1 MGALT
6 TPRLLSLSVALAAL
20 AAPGCDV
27 PTTPETPTPVTP
39 APPVAPPPA
48 QPPPPPAP
56 TGTFQA
62 LPPEIARGGCSNLSW
77 ITTNATAVKIDQG
90 VGPVSAGGSV
100 VVCPTATATYVLTAS
115 GAGGTLDP
123 PLTVTIVVTEPSP
136 TPTPTPPS
144 GGEETSDPEAH
155 GPSGSLVAI
164 PETIR
169 RGESSVL
176 AWAITS
182 ADRASIRPA
191 VGLVEVVS
199 SRAVSPSVTTTYTL
213 SASGPG
219 GDLSPEPHVTVTV
232 LVPPSG
238 SITANPREIAEGE
251 CASLSWST
259 GDATTQFVHPEVG
272 DVPGSGSRTVC
283 PTRTTTYRL
292 NAAGRGGVL
301 DPPPAVTILVRPS
314 QTPAGS
320 LVAFPDPIASGQCS
334 TLTWTTS
341 RSTSQSIDQGIGPV
355 AASGSRSVCP
365 AADTT
370 YTLSASG
377 PGGRLSPSPAVA
389 ITVGDPPPSGS
400 LEADPPSIDAGGC
413 SSLIWSI
420 TDATGIAL
428 DQGIGSVAAS
438 GSRSVC
444 PAVTTA
450 YTLTAAGRGG
460 TLSPP
465 LQATVSVAAVTAPT
479 GSLAAEPPTI
489 FRGECSRLRWSTTG
503 AANRSIDQ
511 GIGAVGASGVRSV
524 CPAVTTTYTL
534 LASGPGGSLSPE
546 PTVTIQVAVPTPTGG
561 ISADPLEI
569 DSGQCSTLRWNT
581 NDATSVSLDPGI
593 GSVDATGSRQ
603 VCPSATTT
611 YTLTATG
618 SGGSLSPPPAVI
630 VAVRR
635 PAQEPMGS
643 LTASVEN
650 IRPRECTTLVWTTT
664 DAASQSISPGI
675 GVVESAGSRQVCP
688 SATTTYTLSA
698 SGPGGSLDPEP
709 TVTIAVEEW
718 GRPTGT
724 FIASP
729 PVIDRGECAML
740 GWTTSQATVVE
751 IRPDIG
757 RVAPSGSVEVCPT
770 ESVRYEFEAWNPDG
784 YSFFLSAPITF
795 TPPEPVLCQAVSISG
810 TPMSGGEQPSACH
823 AEIVDFR
830 VETNK
835 ADSTIIDLYRGYPIL
850 GWSVQEVDDRY
861 RHDVSVLWD
870 PYDDRSRRFAD
881 SASMQPLIIHACPAG
896 GTESVLAC
904 SGSQCDVYPD
914 EASVPA
920 VTLPTMRLQLSA
932 PWGYSDIR
940 ELAEGETLDIPLSYE
955 VGQDDLST
963 DYRVSVEFRFLH
975 RQGPSSTRTV
985 RRTPDRAKLQIRPG
999 GPRTG
1004 TVSFQLSTDRDDV
1017 SQGDEDLLVQYVVS
1031 RVVGTGVSLSP
1042 GCTAQPNWIR
1052 IRLTDR

>member
-27 PTTPETPTPVTP
+27 PTTPETPSPVTP
-39 APPVAPPPA
+39 APPVAPPA

-77 ITTNATAVKIDQG
+77 VTTNATAVTIDQG

-100 VVCPTATATYVLTAS
+100 VVCPTAATTYVLTAS

-199 SRAVSPSVTTTYTL
+199 SRAVSPAVTTTYTL

-251 CASLSWST
+251 CATLSWST

-301 DPPPAVTILVRPS
+301 DPPRAVTILVRPS

-450 YTLTAAGRGG
+450 YTLTASGRGG

-465 LQATVSVAAVTAPT
+465 LAGDSFGRRGYGAHRESGGRALDHPSGRMLPVALEHHRRRKPFHRPGDRRGGRQRGALRLSGRHHDLHPVGFRAGRKPEPRADRHDSGRGPDAYGRHQRRSAGDRLGAMFDAALEHERRYQRVPGPGDRQRGCHRIPPRSVRQPP
-479 GSLAAEPPTI
+479 PPTH
-489 FRGECSRLRWSTTG
+489 L
-503 AANRSIDQ
+503 
-511 GIGAVGASGVRSV
+511 
-524 CPAVTTTYTL
+524 
-534 LASGPGGSLSPE
+534 
-546 PTVTIQVAVPTPTGG
+546 
-561 ISADPLEI
+561 
-569 DSGQCSTLRWNT
+569 
-581 NDATSVSLDPGI
+581 
-593 GSVDATGSRQ
+593 
-603 VCPSATTT
+603 
-611 YTLTATG
+611 
-618 SGGSLSPPPAVI
+618 PP
-630 VAVRR
+630 
-635 PAQEPMGS
+635 
-643 LTASVEN
+643 
-650 IRPRECTTLVWTTT
+650 
-664 DAASQSISPGI
+664 
-675 GVVESAGSRQVCP
+675 
-688 SATTTYTLSA
+688 
-698 SGPGGSLDPEP
+698 
-709 TVTIAVEEW
+709 
-718 GRPTGT
+718 
-724 FIASP
+724 
-729 PVIDRGECAML
+729 
-740 GWTTSQATVVE
+740 
-751 IRPDIG
+751 
-757 RVAPSGSVEVCPT
+757 RV
-770 ESVRYEFEAWNPDG
+770 
-784 YSFFLSAPITF
+784 
-795 TPPEPVLCQAVSISG
+795 
-810 TPMSGGEQPSACH
+810 
-823 AEIVDFR
+823 
-830 VETNK
+830 
-835 ADSTIIDLYRGYPIL
+835 
-850 GWSVQEVDDRY
+850 
-861 RHDVSVLWD
+861 
-870 PYDDRSRRFAD
+870 
-881 SASMQPLIIHACPAG
+881 PAG
-896 GTESVLAC
+896 RSAH
-904 SGSQCDVYPD
+904 
-914 EASVPA
+914 
-920 VTLPTMRLQLSA
+920 LP
-932 PWGYSDIR
+932 P
-940 ELAEGETLDIPLSYE
+940 
-955 VGQDDLST
+955 
-963 DYRVSVEFRFLH
+963 
-975 RQGPSSTRTV
+975 
-985 RRTPDRAKLQIRPG
+985 
-999 GPRTG
+999 
-1004 TVSFQLSTDRDDV
+1004 
-1017 SQGDEDLLVQYVVS
+1017 
-1031 RVVGTGVSLSP
+1031 
-1042 GCTAQPNWIR
+1042 
-1052 IRLTDR
+1052 